1 MSNCYLCGND
11 GDHPLDLPSTFTSHS
26 LAKCPS
32 SSTLCDRCYQVIT
45 GNEKQL
51 FYWNENKKPP
61 SWSKV
66 WGRSLSRLY
75 AGRELISPI
84 IDGERDGLRVVH
96 SLPTRTEI
104 CQWLLNPPQPPF
116 TIIIST
122 SGQKHILPF
131 AQEGYSRDLFPI
143 QFELLSVEVDRL
155 KFAKLLERFE
165 SIYSYGFTKIEILE
179 GNYSVGKSLGI
190 DYGYFRELD
199 EAIAPYR
206 KTALL
211 ELAAFVGQK
220 NVNKDIATMLRL

>member
-1 MSNCYLCGND
+1 MPSCYLCGKG

-32 SSTLCDRCYQVIT
+32 SSTLCDRCYQVIA

-96 SLPTRTEI
+96 SLPTRIEI
-104 CQWLLNPPQPPF
+104 RQWLLNPPQPPF
-116 TIIIST
+116 TIVIST

-131 AQEGYSRDLFPI
+131 AQEAYNRDRFPV
-143 QFELLSVEVDRL
+143 QFELLSVEVERQEFIKVL
-155 KFAKLLERFE
+155 KGFE
-165 SIYSYGFTKIEILE
+165 GLYSQGFTKSEILE
-179 GNYSVGKSLGI
+179 GNYSVAKFMGV
-190 DYGYFRELD
+190 DYARFRSVDTL
-199 EAIAPYR
+199 IAPYR

-211 ELAAFVGQK
+211 ELVAFVGQK
-220 NVNKDIATMLRL
+220 LEINT